1 MMFLLNDIGKKLS
14 VCLVLVFEN
23 TENIILVFS
32 KNCSCYPN
40 LVFSVFFR
48 TKKLEPNLLCFS
60 CSLCFLEQKTVFK
73 HFKQT
78 DPKFPF
84 SRYFGRYWGNSL
96 TCWAVGLRRLEI
108 NVFVD

>member
-23 TENIILVFS
+23 IENIILVFS

-40 LVFSVFFR
+40 LVFSVFFI

-60 CSLCFLEQKTVFK
+60 CSL
-73 HFKQT
+73 
-78 DPKFPF
+78 
-84 SRYFGRYWGNSL
+84 
-96 TCWAVGLRRLEI
+96 
-108 NVFVD
+108 